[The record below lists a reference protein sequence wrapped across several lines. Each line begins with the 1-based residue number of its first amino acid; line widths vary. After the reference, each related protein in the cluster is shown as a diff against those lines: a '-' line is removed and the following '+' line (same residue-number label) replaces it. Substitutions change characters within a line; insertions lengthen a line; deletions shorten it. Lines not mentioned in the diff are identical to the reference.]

1 MKRALTAY
9 RLYLGLR
16 LRSVARLFGALPV
29 VAKMLFAAIAV
40 AVGYGLHR
48 AELPHEASV
57 AGWAVGVFVAVG
69 TGVCRIGRTELALLD
84 ELGIRPVFVFV
95 DRCLLLS
102 VPFFLLDAWA
112 GLLAAT
118 VGTAVTTMLSC
129 YRLRHLS
136 AGGGSILRRLRFGG
150 PLAAAY
156 VWIAGYRSGALW
168 AGLIGGALLLLALA
182 NGNAD
187 MAGVSIGVMVCA
199 PALTVYYRHPDPS
212 PFLRV
217 YRSAAY
223 LVRRKATEGALCTLI
238 PIGWSLPLSVAAF
251 PDRAGWLAGVA
262 GLSVYVA
269 MVLLYAAYAFYPHL
283 LTSIV
288 VAGALIMGSAVWLS
302 VVPVGVAVASLAA
315 ILVGLHGLSIYN
327 MKHFLWPT
335 T

>member
-1 MKRALTAY
+1 MKRVLTAY

-29 VAKMLFAAIAV
+29 VAKVLFAAIAV

-48 AELPHEASV
+48 SELPHEASV
-57 AGWAVGVFVAVG
+57 VGWAVGVFVAVG

-168 AGLIGGALLLLALA
+168 AGLIGVRCCSSLSRTA
-182 NGNAD
+182 
-187 MAGVSIGVMVCA
+187 MQTW
-199 PALTVYYRHPDPS
+199 PACP
-212 PFLRV
+212 
-217 YRSAAY
+217 
-223 LVRRKATEGALCTLI
+223 
-238 PIGWSLPLSVAAF
+238 
-251 PDRAGWLAGVA
+251 
-262 GLSVYVA
+262 
-269 MVLLYAAYAFYPHL
+269 
-283 LTSIV
+283 
-288 VAGALIMGSAVWLS
+288 
-302 VVPVGVAVASLAA
+302 
-315 ILVGLHGLSIYN
+315 
-327 MKHFLWPT
+327 
-335 T
+335 

>member
-1 MKRALTAY
+1 M
-9 RLYLGLR
+9 
-16 LRSVARLFGALPV
+16 
-29 VAKMLFAAIAV
+29 
-40 AVGYGLHR
+40 
-48 AELPHEASV
+48 
-57 AGWAVGVFVAVG
+57 
-69 TGVCRIGRTELALLD
+69 
-84 ELGIRPVFVFV
+84 
-95 DRCLLLS
+95 
-102 VPFFLLDAWA
+102 
-112 GLLAAT
+112 
-118 VGTAVTTMLSC
+118 
-129 YRLRHLS
+129 
-136 AGGGSILRRLRFGG
+136 
-150 PLAAAY
+150 
-156 VWIAGYRSGALW
+156 WIAGYRSGALW

-199 PALTVYYRHPDPS
+199 PALTVYYRRPDPS

-251 PDRAGWLAGVA
+251 PDRAGWLACVA

-269 MVLLYAAYAFYPHL
+269 MVLLYATYAFYPHL

-288 VAGALIMGSAVWLS
+288 VAGVLIVGSAVWLS
-302 VVPVGVAVASLAA
+302 VVPVGVAVASLAV